1 MAHRFAA
8 LAFDYDGTLTEGRRP
23 SPAVLS
29 HLRATRATGTKLVL
43 VTGRIL
49 AELRQAAPEVEAE
62 FDAVVAENGAVLL
75 DEDGVRDLAPPVDPI
90 LARALTHRDVTVRSG
105 RVVLAG
111 HAVDAGTAL
120 EEIGRLGLDCQ
131 LVRNRGELM
140 ILPSGITKGT
150 GLAEALAELGVSR
163 HSTLAVGDAE
173 NDLPL
178 LEVAEVGVAV
188 ANAVDSLKRA
198 ADVVLE
204 RSDGD
209 GVVELLTGEI
219 VSGTRRVLPRRRQL
233 LLGQTAEG
241 NPVSVPAS
249 PHQLLVTGPSGAG
262 KSFLVG
268 LLIERLVQ
276 QQYGVLIIDR
286 EGDHPVLSS
295 RRGLLTIGAA
305 PGLPSPG
312 EVVELLGHRF
322 ASVVADL
329 SLLPAPD
336 QDRFIAELLPL
347 VVEHQLETGSPHWV
361 VLDEAHEVGDHPAG
375 GAPRGTGHIL
385 ATHLPSR
392 LPPQVRERI
401 ETIVVL
407 PGEGDGCD
415 DVRSSIGQLCGCGP
429 QLLPLLD
436 GLGQGQAVLV
446 ARDGSEPLP
455 FHLDD
460 RLTRHVRHW
469 HKYTDAALPEHLR
482 FLFGPEGCEGQATNV
497 REFHRGLR
505 RLSPDALTAHLHRHD
520 LSRWLYEALRADAL
534 ATSVSVIEHEVREG
548 RRALEV
554 ARAELLA
561 VVEECYL
568 R

>member
-8 LAFDYDGTLTEGRRP
+8 LAFDYDGTLTEQRRP
-23 SPAVLS
+23 SAAVLS
-29 HLRATRATGTKLVL
+29 HLRATRASGTKLVL

-49 AELRQAAPEVEAE
+49 AELRQVAPEVEDE

-75 DEDGVRDLAPPVDPI
+75 DVDGVRDLAPPVDPI

-111 HAVDAGTAL
+111 QAVDAGTAL

-140 ILPSGITKGT
+140 IVPSGITKGT

-188 ANAVDSLKRA
+188 ANAVDSLKRT

-204 RSDGD
+204 RADGD
-209 GVVELLTGEI
+209 GIVELLTGAV

-268 LLIERLVQ
+268 LLVERLVQ

-305 PGLPSPG
+305 PDLPSPG
-312 EVVELLGHRF
+312 EVVGLLGHRF
-322 ASVVADL
+322 ASVVVDL

-347 VVEHQLETGSPHWV
+347 VVDHQLATGSPHWV
-361 VLDEAHEVGDHPAG
+361 VLDEAHEVGDHPVG

-385 ATHLPSR
+385 ATHLPSL
-392 LPPQVRERI
+392 LPPEVRERI

-407 PGEGDGCD
+407 PGEGDGCA
-415 DVRSSIGQLCGCGP
+415 DVRSSIEQLCPCGP
-429 QLLPLLD
+429 QLLQLLE
-436 GLGQGQAVLV
+436 GLGRGEAVLV
-446 ARDGSEPLP
+446 ARDGSDPVT

-469 HKYTDAALPEHLR
+469 HKYTDAVLPAHLQ
-482 FLFGPEGCEGQATNV
+482 FLFGPNGCEGQATNV
-497 REFHRGLR
+497 REFHRALR
-505 RLSPDALTAHLHRHD
+505 RLSPDALTDHLHQHD
-520 LSRWLYEALRADAL
+520 LSRWLHEVLRADDL
-534 ATSVSVIEHEVREG
+534 ATSVSVIEHEVGEG
-548 RRALEV
+548 VRALEA
-554 ARAELLA
+554 ARADLLVA
-561 VVEECYL
+561 VEERYL